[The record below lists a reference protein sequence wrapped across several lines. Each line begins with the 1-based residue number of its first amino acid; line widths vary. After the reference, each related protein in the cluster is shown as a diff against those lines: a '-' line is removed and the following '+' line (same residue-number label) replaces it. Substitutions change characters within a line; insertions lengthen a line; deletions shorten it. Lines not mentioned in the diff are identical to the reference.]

1 MLTPVE
7 VDAVD
12 EGSETKLSWLIRTCL
27 IISLLVEI
35 GITDQLELW
44 TSMITQ
50 TSQKRKTN

>member
-12 EGSETKLSWLIRTCL
+12 EGSKTKLSLLIRTC
-27 IISLLVEI
+27 IFISLLVEI